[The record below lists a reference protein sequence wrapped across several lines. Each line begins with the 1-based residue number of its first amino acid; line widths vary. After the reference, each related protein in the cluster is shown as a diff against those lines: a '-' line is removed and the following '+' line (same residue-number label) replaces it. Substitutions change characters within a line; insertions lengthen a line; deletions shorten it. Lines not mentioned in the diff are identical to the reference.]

1 MDLQNTHP
9 GITHFSP
16 LPQGITVEKSD
27 IHGLGLIATSDIKA
41 GTDLGISHILDEAY
55 KDGLIR
61 TPLGGFIN
69 HSDNPNCKYQIDG
82 KNLRLITIRDIKKG
96 EEVTVSYRGWYS
108 DEVLAGF
115 K

>member
-1 MDLQNTHP
+1 VQRKN
-9 GITHFSP
+9 IYHFAP
-16 LPQGITVEKSD
+16 LPNCLTVGKSK
-27 IHGLGLIATSDIKA
+27 IHGLGIIAVSDIKKEL
-41 GTDLGISHILDEAY
+41 DLGISHILNDKY

-69 HSDNPNCKYQIDG
+69 HSDNPNSKYKVKN
-82 KNLRLITIRDIKKG
+82 KNLRLVALRQIKKG

-108 DEVLAGF
+108 DKILDVF